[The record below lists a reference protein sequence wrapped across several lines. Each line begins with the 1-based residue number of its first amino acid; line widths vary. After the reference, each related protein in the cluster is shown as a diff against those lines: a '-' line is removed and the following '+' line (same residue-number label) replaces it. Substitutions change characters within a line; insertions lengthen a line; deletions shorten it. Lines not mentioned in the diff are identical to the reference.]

1 MWGDDSEIC
10 KCKVKT
16 NCGEGICLLNMDT
29 KMELTHK
36 LCYRQEGYHKSY
48 NKVLLLF
55 KWDYIRGYR
64 SFILRTFIYGKEIE
78 NKREKTKLKCML
90 KVRDPLS
97 QYIEK

>member
-55 KWDYIRGYR
+55 K
-64 SFILRTFIYGKEIE
+64 
-78 NKREKTKLKCML
+78 
-90 KVRDPLS
+90 
-97 QYIEK
+97 